1 MEYHIVWNQLGCI
14 KCRFMF
20 KCYLERRRGG
30 GGGVIEVKHSEILF
44 LWFLNL
50 DNMLKID
57 KMFLTEFAKFE

>member
-1 MEYHIVWNQLGCI
+1 MEYHIVWNQLGCL

-20 KCYLERRRGG
+20 KCYMERRCGG
-30 GGGVIEVKHSEILF
+30 LIEVKHSEILF